1 MTNVILD
8 LTLCE
13 SHSFCQN
20 IIESWFDTNLGSSLL
35 FLVSHHNSHR
45 FERPVTYFKWWLMVL
60 KFKFGFNQCCLS
72 KYYTQVFLKL
82 FHFVKSKFLCINV
95 SISLIWLLIRSFSK
109 YVAKFELKL
118 IWNLKLSKQPL
129 TALECFY
136 YILQS
141 NLVIKNGLIRNK
153 LVLRN
158 HLRGPIYQFTT

>member
-1 MTNVILD
+1 MTNGILD

-13 SHSFCQN
+13 SHALR
-20 IIESWFDTNLGSSLL
+20 IIILE
-35 FLVSHHNSHR
+35 
-45 FERPVTYFKWWLMVL
+45 YFSKDPS
-60 KFKFGFNQCCLS
+60 GQICCLS
-72 KYYTQVFLKL
+72 KYYTQVFWKL
-82 FHFVKSKFLCINV
+82 FYFVKSKVLCINV

-129 TALECFY
+129 IALECFY